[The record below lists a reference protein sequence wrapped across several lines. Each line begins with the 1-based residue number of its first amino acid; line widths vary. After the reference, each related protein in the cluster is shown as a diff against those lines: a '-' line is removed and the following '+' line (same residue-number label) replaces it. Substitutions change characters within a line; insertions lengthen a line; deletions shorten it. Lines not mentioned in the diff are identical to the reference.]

1 MNLTEAWRVLFDL
14 AAVVDAKYFQPA
26 LKLLEG
32 LEGIDEQER
41 VGLPKEIFEVA
52 EKFLT
57 DREGFIGEH
66 SDDPR
71 KPFWEIL
78 AQTLL
83 TKATARSPLSGSPSP
98 PASPRAPDAAT
109 TRAPAHPSPLPT
121 AAQTVP
127 AVSTATDIPPAQPLR
142 RAMST
147 APTRTPRASA
157 ATAQPSSRPV
167 MPSAPTRT
175 PLRLGPAPQPAP
187 GKGTRHARTQ
197 TPNDDQLRIL
207 TSRFYKV
214 YYVEL
219 TFIYKVTRTGTQE
232 EASAQRVRLA
242 RITEL
247 LRGWCAAKNAPT
259 SNAAKHLLQMAQELD
274 LKKDQLSS
282 AKFLESYK
290 PI

>member
-57 DREGFIGEH
+57 DSEGFIGEH

-127 AVSTATDIPPAQPLR
+127 AV
-142 RAMST
+142 
-147 APTRTPRASA
+147 
-157 ATAQPSSRPV
+157 
-167 MPSAPTRT
+167 
-175 PLRLGPAPQPAP
+175 
-187 GKGTRHARTQ
+187 
-197 TPNDDQLRIL
+197 
-207 TSRFYKV
+207 
-214 YYVEL
+214 
-219 TFIYKVTRTGTQE
+219 
-232 EASAQRVRLA
+232 
-242 RITEL
+242 
-247 LRGWCAAKNAPT
+247 
-259 SNAAKHLLQMAQELD
+259 
-274 LKKDQLSS
+274 
-282 AKFLESYK
+282 
-290 PI
+290 